1 MPAYKVLSEGYHD
14 GIYRTPDGDHD
25 PVITK
30 KKLNPCP
37 AWLEY
42 LSDVTCVDDIV
53 GYQERNK

>member
-1 MPAYKVLSEGYHD
+1 MPSYKVLSDGFHE

-37 AWLEY
+37 DWLEF
-42 LSDVTCVDDIV
+42 LTDVASVDEII
-53 GYQERNK
+53 GFHERNK